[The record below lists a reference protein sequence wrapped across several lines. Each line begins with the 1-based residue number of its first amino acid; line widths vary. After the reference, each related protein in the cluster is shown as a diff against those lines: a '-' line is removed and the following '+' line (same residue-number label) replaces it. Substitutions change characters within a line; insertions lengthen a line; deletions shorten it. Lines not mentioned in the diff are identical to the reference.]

1 MYNDGQWSESRFN
14 SFIKGIIR
22 SGTQRWPPKFAVLNA
37 AKRGKFRNVKTGRM
51 AEHYECAKCQEL
63 FPAKEVQVDHKI
75 AVIPETGF
83 TTWDDVIERMF
94 CDSDGLQVLC
104 KTCHSIKTK
113 EENRARRET
122 KKNKSMLE
130 GHEAKVQQ
138 SKQSQMENTRS
149 KGN

>member
-63 FPAKEVQVDHKI
+63 FPAKEVQVDHI
-75 AVIPETGF
+75 EPVVPLTGF
-83 TTWDDVIERMF
+83 VSWDDVIKRTF
-94 CDSDGLQVLC
+94 CEADGLQVLC
-104 KTCHSIKTK
+104 KGCHKEKTNL
-113 EENRARRET
+113 ENALRKT
-122 KKNKSMLE
+122 YNNK
-130 GHEAKVQQ
+130 
-138 SKQSQMENTRS
+138 TR
-149 KGN
+149 K